1 MPSRSD
7 KSTWRIFI
15 FATIVAVLGVLVGLA
30 AGSHYGKSPKF
41 SVREFGFFEVAAFV
55 FLSTIQDLRVGN
67 IKIEGYGIRLSYDRT
82 TVSYWVYIVI
92 VIVIAFAAFCAFQAS
107 TVFWL

>member
-1 MPSRSD
+1 
-7 KSTWRIFI
+7 
-15 FATIVAVLGVLVGLA
+15 
-30 AGSHYGKSPKF
+30 
-41 SVREFGFFEVAAFV
+41 VREFGFFEVAAFV

-92 VIVIAFAAFCAFQAS
+92 VIAFAAFCAFQAS